1 MEVLDMALGLT
12 PQQLLMKAQTV
23 RNDMKGLGLDASE
36 QGRLTDPV
44 SNAAYK
50 ASIERVQ
57 AAEGKKNVI
66 GERERAAFDLMKM
79 GFGVAK
85 GLKRPTDARSQARRG
100 EFDTEKM
107 AELSPEERA
116 DLYQEPDVDV
126 NKLAS
131 DFLAQPSSVE
141 MTRPHDP
148 QYGDMGLTPEQIG
161 GMRGIFARMF
171 GG

>member
-1 MEVLDMALGLT
+1 MALGLT

-36 QGRLTDPV
+36 QGRLVDPA

-85 GLKRPTDARSQARRG
+85 SLKPS
-100 EFDTEKM
+100 TE
-107 AELSPEERA
+107 ELA
-116 DLYQEPDVDV
+116 QE
-126 NKLAS
+126 
-131 DFLAQPSSVE
+131 FLAKPSSVE
-141 MTRPHDP
+141 MTRPAGGGRHDV
-148 QYGDMGLTPEQIG
+148 GDAGGFQQVAPPTSEELAMGIEYKQPALEVTPEQIG
-161 GMRGIFARMF
+161 GMRGIFARIF